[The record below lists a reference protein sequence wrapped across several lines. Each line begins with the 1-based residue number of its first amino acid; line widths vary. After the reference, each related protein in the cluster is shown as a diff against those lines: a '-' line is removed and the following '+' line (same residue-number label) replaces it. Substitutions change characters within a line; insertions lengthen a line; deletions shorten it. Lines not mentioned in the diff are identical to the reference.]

1 MRDLEKLADEIARKI
16 DRAVNDA
23 EKKVKNKWKGHW
35 KAQVHTISDDIDSAT
50 NQIKRVPD
58 RLSDLATDGSCAMRY
73 LFAYG
78 LKGMAAL
85 EGFAGFMV
93 VILALANH
101 NFWNDTGWTREFL
114 ETFSAGL
121 GLIVTSQLIWWAG
134 RKVHQSA
141 DRKSYAKDQNRIL
154 RMARKKGGSLTV
166 LEAATDLRFPVKKT
180 EEILRELAIS
190 GHVEMRISDSGMVV
204 YHFPEIE
211 RWDEKHWARP
221 VDEL

>member
-1 MRDLEKLADEIARKI
+1 MRDLEKLADEIAHKI

-23 EKKVKNKWKGHW
+23 ERKVKNKWKGSW
-35 KAQVHTISDDIDSAT
+35 KAQVHSTNDDFRSAT

-73 LFAYG
+73 LLAYG
-78 LKGMAAL
+78 LKGAAAL
-85 EGFAGFMV
+85 QGFAGTMV
-93 VILALANH
+93 VIIAL
-101 NFWNDTGWTREFL
+101 FEYSPWNDTRWTQDFL

-121 GLIVTSQLIWWAG
+121 GLIITSQLIWWAG
-134 RKVHQSA
+134 RKVYQSA
-141 DRKSYAKDQNRIL
+141 DRKTHARDQNRIL
-154 RMARKKGGSLTV
+154 RMARDKGGSLTV
-166 LEAATDLRFPVKKT
+166 LEAATDLRLTVEKAD
-180 EEILRELAIS
+180 EILRELAIS
-190 GHVEMRISDSGMVV
+190 GHVEMRVSDSGMVV